1 MIYVFDSGP
10 LIWMF
15 RYYYPDR
22 FPSLWEQFHE
32 LIDDQRIISVKEVS
46 RELDGQDDL
55 LANWVNDNKAIF
67 QEPTQNEMIFIGE
80 IFQVSH
86 FQGLVRKQERL
97 QGKPVADP
105 FVIAK
110 ADLVQNGCVVTTE
123 KYKENASQI
132 PNVCKYFNIP
142 CINLEQFMEEE
153 DWKF

>member
-22 FPSLWEQFHE
+22 FPTLWEQFDE
-32 LIDDQRIISVKEVS
+32 LIASQRIISVKEVS

-55 LANWVNDNKAIF
+55 LANWINDNKKIF
-67 QEPTQNEMIFIGE
+67 QEPTQNEMIFIGD
-80 IFQVSH
+80 IFKVPH
-86 FQGLVRKQERL
+86 FQGLIRKQERL

-110 ADLVQNGCVVTTE
+110 AQLIKNSCVITTE
-123 KYKENASQI
+123 KYKKNASQI
-132 PNVCKYFNIP
+132 PNVCKHFNIS
-142 CINLEQFMEEE
+142 CMNLEQFMEKEN
-153 DWKF
+153 WKF

>member
-32 LIDDQRIISVKEVS
+32 LIAIQRIVSVKEVS

-55 LANWVNDNKAIF
+55 LANWI
-67 QEPTQNEMIFIGE
+67 NEMLFIGE

-86 FQGLVRKQERL
+86 FQGLIRKQERL

-110 ADLVQNGCVVTTE
+110 ANLIQNGCVVTTE

-132 PNVCKYFNIP
+132 PNVCKHFNIP

>member
-32 LIDDQRIISVKEVS
+32 LIANQRIISVKEVS

-55 LANWVNDNKAIF
+55 LANWI
-67 QEPTQNEMIFIGE
+67 NEMLFIGE

-86 FQGLVRKQERL
+86 FQGLIRKQERL

-110 ADLVQNGCVVTTE
+110 ANLIQNGCVVTTE

-132 PNVCKYFNIP
+132 PNVCKHFNIP
-142 CINLEQFMEEE
+142 CINLEQFMEKE
-153 DWKF
+153 DWRF

>member
-22 FPSLWEQFHE
+22 FPSLWGQFDE
-32 LIDDQRIISVKEVS
+32 LIANQRIISVKEVS

-55 LANWVNDNKAIF
+55 LANWINDNKQIF
-67 QEPTQNEMIFIGE
+67 QEPTQNEMIFIGS

-110 ADLVQNGCVVTTE
+110 ANLVQDGCVVTTE

-132 PNVCKYFNIP
+132 PNVCKHFNIP
-142 CINLEQFMEEE
+142 CINLEKFMEKEN
-153 DWKF
+153 WKF

>member
-22 FPSLWEQFHE
+22 FPSLWKQFDV
-32 LIDDQRIISVKEVS
+32 LIASQRIISVKEVL

-55 LANWVNDNKAIF
+55 LANWANDNKQIF
-67 QEPTQNEMIFIGE
+67 QEPTQNEMIFIGR
-80 IFQVSH
+80 IFQIPH
-86 FQGLVRKQERL
+86 FQGLIRKQERL

-110 ADLVQNGCVVTTE
+110 ANAIQDGYVVTTE

-132 PNVCKYFNIP
+132 PNVCRHFNIP
-142 CINLEQFMEEE
+142 CISLEQFMEKEN
-153 DWKF
+153 WKF